1 MYHNCGEALLLLFCL
16 VPFRLFL
23 TYNPYS
29 MKNTAKSYSIAN

>member
-1 MYHNCGEALLLLFCL
+1 MYNHWGEVLLLLFCF

>member
-1 MYHNCGEALLLLFCL
+1 MYNHWGEALLLLFCF

-29 MKNTAKSYSIAN
+29 MKNAVKSYSIAN